1 MYLQPRC
8 GVLATKE
15 SLLRLWCDL
24 GARQP
29 FIRRRATRAGTPTCE
44 ANHRFPTPGSFSL
57 PGHHWLGIG
66 LASPLALT
74 YPPELRP
81 CGLSSFQSYN
91 GVSRPARVR
100 ACRIRAWL
108 GRPLLSPASPCY
120 ASIFPKG
127 PPTTFF
133 LLDCGTAPL
142 TTQNRC
148 KGRPGRG
155 RMRFRLALNPLYHY
169 TLTAWRPPHH
179 YMI

>member
-91 GVSRPARVR
+91 GVSRPAR
-100 ACRIRAWL
+100 A
-108 GRPLLSPASPCY
+108 
-120 ASIFPKG
+120 
-127 PPTTFF
+127 
-133 LLDCGTAPL
+133 
-142 TTQNRC
+142 
-148 KGRPGRG
+148 
-155 RMRFRLALNPLYHY
+155 RMPHSRLARPTPPLSC
-169 TLTAWRPPHH
+169 LPMLRVDLPERPAYNFFPLRLRHSSTDDSKPLQRKARPRPDAV
-179 YMI
+179 